1 MLVLLALSGVVAL
14 CMAWAIGAQDV
25 SNALGTAVGSKAIT
39 VRQAI
44 LIGAVCEFS
53 GALLGGDVA
62 TTISKGIIAPDE
74 AGSAFT
80 YCLVMFCT
88 LAGAFLWLLIATIY
102 ALPVSTSHSMIGSL
116 VGLGLVVCPS
126 ALNVGILSTIVVS
139 WVVSPLLGAVIA
151 YAVFSTIHRGILM
164 DPRPTRAASIMIP
177 YFWAFT
183 LSTLTGFLTAAGPA
197 VLRLKPAACLVA
209 SLVVF
214 VLVVALAK
222 MQPGN
227 SAGSLFE
234 LVGPGPDPIASDA
247 ASPVEACEA
256 MFIRLMIVT
265 ACVVSFAHGSNDVSN
280 SIGPFAA
287 IVEVFTTGSA
297 NGMDPV
303 PLWILV
309 AGGLGIVLGLGTY
322 GYKVMATIGERIT
335 RLTYSRGFAAQLAT
349 ALTVLTASILGI
361 SVSTTHCL
369 IGAITGLALVEG
381 ADKVNKQTLKKIAM
395 SWVVTL
401 PASAAFSLIVLT
413 FARLFV

>member
-1 MLVLLALSGVVAL
+1 
-14 CMAWAIGAQDV
+14 
-25 SNALGTAVGSKAIT
+25 
-39 VRQAI
+39 
-44 LIGAVCEFS
+44 
-53 GALLGGDVA
+53 
-62 TTISKGIIAPDE
+62 
-74 AGSAFT
+74 
-80 YCLVMFCT
+80 
-88 LAGAFLWLLIATIY
+88 
-102 ALPVSTSHSMIGSL
+102 
-116 VGLGLVVCPS
+116 
-126 ALNVGILSTIVVS
+126 
-139 WVVSPLLGAVIA
+139 
-151 YAVFSTIHRGILM
+151 
-164 DPRPTRAASIMIP
+164 MIP

-297 NGMDPV
+297 NGTDPV

>member
-74 AGSAFT
+74 AGSAFI

-297 NGMDPV
+297 NGTDPV